1 MIFWD
6 ITFKIIKEF
15 ADLVIKVLP
24 YFLLGSIFG
33 ALLKTFLKAET
44 AERYLN
50 KGTSSVITA
59 SALGA
64 ILPGCSCATMPMA
77 NGLRKKGASL
87 GTVTAFIMISPLLSP
102 ITLFLTYAML
112 GTKIALARLVFPFL
126 FAIPMGIFFNF
137 AEKEEI
143 LGFGNQN
150 SSNQS
155 KSAITVSASCATG
168 SCGADCDNGAN
179 GDCAD
184 EKESFFTNL
193 VDILRSLSKYFLL
206 GMFIAAILTT
216 VIPEDSIPKFIGHG
230 ALGYLSAA
238 LVGIPLYV
246 CEGEEV
252 PITFALLKLGLGI
265 GPAFTF
271 LLGSVGTC
279 IPTFVMAQKTIG
291 RRTTFFFIGAWFVF
305 AIGSGLILSLI

>member
-1 MIFWD
+1 MILWD
-6 ITFKIIKEF
+6 IPFEIAKEF
-15 ADLVIKVLP
+15 AELLIKVIP
-24 YFLLGSIFG
+24 YFLLGTLFG
-33 ALLKTFLKAET
+33 ALLKTYLKPEI
-44 AERYLN
+44 AERFLN
-50 KGTSSVITA
+50 KGVSSVLTA

-77 NGLRKKGASL
+77 DGLRKKGASL

-126 FAIPMGIFFNF
+126 FAVPMGIFFNF
-137 AEKEEI
+137 AEKEGI
-143 LGFGNQN
+143 LGFGNHN
-150 SSNQS
+150 SPNQS
-155 KSAITVSASCATG
+155 ESAIAKPASCAAG
-168 SCGADCDNGAN
+168 SCDVGCENGAN

-193 VDILRSLSKYFLL
+193 LDILRSLSKYFLL
-206 GMFIAAILTT
+206 GMFIATILTT

-230 ALGYLSAA
+230 ALGYLTAV
-238 LVGIPLYV
+238 LIGIPLYV

-305 AIGSGLILSLI
+305 AIGSGLILSVI